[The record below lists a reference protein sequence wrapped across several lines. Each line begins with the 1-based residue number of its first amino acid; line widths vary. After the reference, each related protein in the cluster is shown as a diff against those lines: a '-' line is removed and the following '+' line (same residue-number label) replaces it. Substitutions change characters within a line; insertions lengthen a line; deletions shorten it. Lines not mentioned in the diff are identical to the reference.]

1 MNSLRMVAARF
12 IFFVSV
18 VASYTPA
25 QQTPL
30 PNKTFFT
37 KESEKTLEEKELWLR
52 R

>member
-18 VASYTPA
+18 VASY
-25 QQTPL
+25 TPL